1 MDYGEEMDLYGLI
14 QAGMELEREYQVTA
28 AHSAVHIGSGSQQV
42 LATPWMITYMERT
55 CRDLLAEKLP
65 GGYASVGVH
74 VDIHHLAPTPV
85 GSLVW
90 VQARVTR
97 VEGLQVHFNLEA
109 RDKLEPI
116 GKGNHTRV
124 VIDEARFMKRVA
136 SKA

>member
-1 MDYGEEMDLYGLI
+1 VG
-14 QAGMELEREYQVTA
+14 
-28 AHSAVHIGSGSQQV
+28 
-42 LATPWMITYMERT
+42 
-55 CRDLLAEKLP
+55 CLL
-65 GGYASVGVH
+65 
-74 VDIHHLAPTPV
+74 
-85 GSLVW
+85 W